1 MPASLFIKRIQ
12 HVVSLSS
19 EDYAAL
25 QSIRVVERSLGH
37 REPLWR
43 EGDRPIQCAV
53 ILSGFLCRHKVAND
67 RDQILA
73 FSVPGD
79 FPDLQTLHLGSL
91 DHNVLSIGVSRV
103 GLISHE
109 QLRNIMAGSQS
120 LTYLFWR
127 ETLLSAAIFREWV
140 CNVAARDSLSRVAHL
155 ICEMEARLAI
165 VGLAESGH
173 FSLPFTQQD
182 IANATGI
189 STVHVNRTLQ
199 TLRKRSLIAW
209 SDRTVTVLDRKTLWE
224 LGEFMPDYL
233 HQYCLG

>member
-1 MPASLFIKRIQ
+1 
-12 HVVSLSS
+12 
-19 EDYAAL
+19 
-25 QSIRVVERSLGH
+25 
-37 REPLWR
+37 
-43 EGDRPIQCAV
+43 
-53 ILSGFLCRHKVAND
+53 
-67 RDQILA
+67 
-73 FSVPGD
+73 
-79 FPDLQTLHLGSL
+79 
-91 DHNVLSIGVSRV
+91 
-103 GLISHE
+103 
-109 QLRNIMAGSQS
+109 MAGSQS